1 MTSRR
6 TLLGAA
12 AAACVTPALA
22 AQTDDVWDVLVIGA
36 GISGLR
42 AAVAAQ
48 AAGARRILVLEKGPL
63 VGGHALYSSGTIAAV
78 APWRSHETDGFQ
90 DSVELFVTD
99 ALETGGGTGDRKRL
113 EAIAR
118 GSAEELDWLESLGVF
133 FGEPFTAASGLHPR
147 CFSMPG
153 NLAGRSYTIAAA
165 GAVHDLG
172 IPVRMNTRALHL
184 IAGPDLWIVTT
195 GDPRDPAGP
204 RMNYRARTIVIA
216 TGGYTANVPL
226 RCLADHRLTIDI
238 HTTANPNGNVWD
250 GADGDG
256 LALAQE
262 AGGDVTTGSRVQT
275 MPYWGGRLLDYAGAD
290 IYLTDEGE
298 RFIDETRR
306 WNEIT
311 DAILSLPDRHC
322 WVVTDSKSFKGAT
335 LGLKLINRI
344 VQKSDTIEA
353 MAHGMGIPSTKLKE
367 TLRQYNQ
374 AVLDGID
381 FKTGK
386 TQFAQT
392 IDKPPFYWGRETIY
406 VHTTLDGIRT
416 DECARVLTK
425 AGAPVPRLYAA
436 GETVGGIFG
445 RERLSGGSLV
455 NCLVMGRI
463 AGTEAALFAASSR
476 NTP

>member
-6 TLLGAA
+6 TLLAA
-12 AAACVTPALA
+12 AAAAGVCPAFA
-22 AQTDDVWDVLVIGA
+22 AVSDVWDVLVIGA

-42 AAVAAQ
+42 AAVAAK
-48 AAGARRILVLEKGPL
+48 AAGAKRILILEKGPL

-90 DSVELFVTD
+90 DSVELFVRD
-99 ALETGGGTGDRKRL
+99 ALATGGNTGDPKRL

-133 FGEPFTAASGLHPR
+133 FGEPFTAASGLQPR

-172 IPVRMNTRALHL
+172 IPVKMNTRALHL

-195 GDPRDPAGP
+195 GDTRAPAGP
-204 RMNYRARTIVIA
+204 REAFHARAVVIA

-238 HTTANPNGNVWD
+238 HTTANPTGSVWD

-344 VQKSDTIEA
+344 VRKSDTIEA
-353 MAHGMGIPSTKLKE
+353 MAHGMNVSAATLKE

-381 FKTGK
+381 LRTGK

-392 IDKPPFYWGRETIY
+392 IDQPPFYWGRETIY

-416 DECARVLTK
+416 DERARVLTK
-425 AGAPVPRLYAA
+425 DGDPVPRLFAS

-445 RERLSGGSLV
+445 RERLSGGSLI

-463 AGTEAALFAASSR
+463 AGTEAACCGA
-476 NTP
+476 